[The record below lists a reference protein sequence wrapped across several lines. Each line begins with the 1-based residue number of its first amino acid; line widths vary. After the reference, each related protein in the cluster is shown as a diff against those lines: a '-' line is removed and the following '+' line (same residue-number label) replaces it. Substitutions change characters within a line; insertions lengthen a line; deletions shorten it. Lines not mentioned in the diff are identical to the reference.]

1 MNLNK
6 LMSEIRDYKSDW
18 TERQLIHH
26 IEIARALYLRNK
38 LANNFNPSDN
48 VKQTLLDVELE
59 VVDQSE
65 ISLFSTNSRILKTK
79 RQIPKFIATSHSN
92 GLLTVRNPRVL
103 NANFNIVEKK
113 EAPYTG
119 NGRCNMRDV
128 FTLLYNGHVYV
139 KLSKDNPKIG
149 LLTTLSIEGL
159 FEQPTDV
166 FSFNKP
172 ELENTRELQY
182 EEYPINDSDW
192 LHIKKIILGGEVQ

>member
-6 LMSEIRDYKSDW
+6 LMSEIKDYNSTW

-38 LANNFNPSDN
+38 LANNFKPSDN
-48 VKQTLLDVELE
+48 VTQTLLDVELE

-65 ISLFSTNSRILKTK
+65 ISLFTTHSRILKTK
-79 RQIPKFIATSHSN
+79 RQIPKFIATSHQN

-113 EAPYTG
+113 AAPYTG
-119 NGRCNMRDV
+119 NGRGNMRDV
-128 FTLLYNGHVYV
+128 FTFLYNGYIYV

-159 FEQPTDV
+159 FEQPTEV

-182 EEYPINDSDW
+182 EDYPINDSDW
-192 LHIKKIILGGEVQ
+192 LYIKQLILKGDTE